1 MRRQEE
7 HPTALEF
14 IINWLSRSNGLYFGV
29 LPIAKIIR

>member
-14 IINWLSRSNGLYFGV
+14 IINWLSRSDGLYIDV
-29 LPIAKIIR
+29 LPIAKNIR

>member
-14 IINWLSRSNGLYFGV
+14 IINWLFRSDGLYFVV
-29 LPIAKIIR
+29 LPIAKNIR